1 VIHNKF
7 HRAQNGGNDSDVNYS
22 YIVGNDHYP
31 DLFVGRFSAETEAQ
45 VITQVTRT
53 LDYEINPITDTDW
66 FTKAIGIASS
76 QGTGDDN
83 EYDYEHIRNIGNKLI
98 SFTYD
103 YAYEFFDGSQGGN
116 DAAGNPSSSM
126 VAEGINSGAT
136 IINYTGHGS
145 TTSWSTSGFSSNN
158 VNNLTNNGKL
168 PFVIAVA
175 CVNGN
180 FVNSTCFAEAWLRAE
195 NNSEPAGA
203 IATFMSTINQS
214 WDPPMR
220 GQDEMNDI
228 LTEAYSDNIK
238 RTFGGITM
246 NGCMNMNDV
255 YGSGGYTMTDTWTI
269 FGRPFI
275 GSQNSCSTRFNCYQP
290 LYNISWIIFNYYYL

>member
-1 VIHNKF
+1 
-7 HRAQNGGNDSDVNYS
+7 
-22 YIVGNDHYP
+22 
-31 DLFVGRFSAETEAQ
+31 
-45 VITQVTRT
+45 
-53 LDYEINPITDTDW
+53 
-66 FTKAIGIASS
+66 
-76 QGTGDDN
+76 
-83 EYDYEHIRNIGNKLI
+83 
-98 SFTYD
+98 
-103 YAYEFFDGSQGGN
+103 
-116 DAAGNPSSSM
+116 M

-228 LTEAYSDNIK
+228 LTEAYPDNIK

-269 FGRPFI
+269 FGDPSLEVRTAAPQDLTVTNPSTIFL
-275 GSQNSCSTRFNCYQP
+275 GSSSTTITCDAEGALATLSMDGEILGSAIVEGGSATITFY
-290 LYNISWIIFNYYYL
+290 